1 MKTLSILDTDIRCI
15 DGLYSLNDLHKAAG
29 GAEKHKPNR
38 FLRNE
43 QTQALIAE
51 IDNEIN
57 KSPNLGFLDKG
68 RNSYLSESIK
78 TVRGVNGG
86 TYACKEIVV
95 AYGAW
100 IDAIV
105 HLAVIRAF
113 LATVES
119 SPYITD
125 EQLVH
130 IKQGVREMVYR
141 TGTHWQAVYHELFAY
156 VQAPSVREIRKERYP
171 DACRFLNISEQTRG
185 LTERQLQP
193 VDELPPPHVVM
204 MPIDTRKNG
213 HFLVVVKDG
222 LVGKYRQMLTSDASD
237 YDKPWGTLLKA
248 EFAAQ

>member
-1 MKTLSILDTDIRCI
+1 MSKHTQVASANLSILDTDIRCI

-29 GAEKHKPNR
+29 GEEKHKPNR

-57 KSPNLGFLDKG
+57 KSPNLGF
-68 RNSYLSESIK
+68 SIK

-100 IDAIV
+100 ISAFV
-105 HLAVIRAF
+105 HLAVIRTF
-113 LATVES
+113 LATVEQ

-141 TGTHWQAVYHELFAY
+141 TGKYWQAVYNELFNY
-156 VQAPSVREIRKERYP
+156 VQAPSVREIRRERYP

-185 LTERQLQP
+185 LKERDLEP
-193 VDELPPPHVVM
+193 VDALPPPHIVM
-204 MPIDTRKNG
+204 VPIDTRFNG
-213 HFLVVVKDG
+213 SIEVVIKDG
-222 LVGKYRQMLTSDASD
+222 LVGCYHRELIPVNGIR
-237 YDKPWGTLLKA
+237 DKPYGTLLKA
-248 EFAAQ
+248 RFEAGK

>member
-29 GAEKHKPNR
+29 GEDKHKPAF

-43 QTQALIAE
+43 QTQALVAE

-57 KSPNLGFLDKG
+57 KSANLH
-68 RNSYLSESIK
+68 LSKSIK

-86 TYACKEIVV
+86 TFACKEVVV

-100 IDAIV
+100 IDAVV

-113 LATVES
+113 LSIVEQ

-156 VQAPSVREIRKERYP
+156 VQAPSVREIRKERYS

-185 LTERQLQP
+185 LTERHLQP
-193 VDELPPPHVVM
+193 VDALPPPHVVM

>member
-1 MKTLSILDTDIRCI
+1 MAKLSILDTNIRCI

-29 GAEKHKPNR
+29 GEVKHKPAF

-57 KSPNLGFLDKG
+57 KGANLQ
-68 RNSYLSESIK
+68 LSESIK
-78 TVRGVNGG
+78 IVRGVNGG

-113 LATVES
+113 LATVAP
-119 SPYITD
+119 SPYIND

-141 TGTHWQAVYHELFAY
+141 TGKHWQAVYHELFAY
-156 VQAPSVREIRKERYP
+156 VQAASVREIRKERYS

-185 LTERQLQP
+185 LQERHLQP

-204 MPIDTRKNG
+204 VPIDTRKDG
-213 HFLVVVKDG
+213 EHVIIVKDG
-222 LVGKYRQMLTSDASD
+222 LVGKYKQQLISEADD
-237 YDKPWGTLLKA
+237 FNKPWGTLMRA
-248 EFAAQ
+248 RFAAR